1 MKKIIFSI
9 LFVCALAVF
18 AGQLKAQVIV
28 VIANKNVTEE
38 SLNKDQLF
46 KVLTQEETYWSNDS
60 QIKLADYSGGG
71 IQGAF
76 FGKLGKDAGFFEKI
90 WTQNKFKGSAEPPV
104 KKGSEG
110 EVISYVSSTP
120 GAIGY
125 VSLASAMN
133 ADVKILMQF

>member
-1 MKKIIFSI
+1 MKKILLVLVLIIGASS
-9 LFVCALAVF
+9 LVTN
-18 AGQLKAQVIV
+18 LKAQVIV
-28 VIANKNVTEE
+28 VIANKSVSEE
-38 SLNKDQLF
+38 SLSKDQLF
-46 KVLTQEETYWSNDS
+46 KVLTQDQTYWGNDS
-60 QIKLADYSGGG
+60 QIKMVDYSGGG

-90 WTQNKFKGSAEPPV
+90 WTQNKFKGSAEPPI

-110 EVISYVSSTP
+110 DVISYVSSTP

-133 ADVKILMQF
+133 ADVKILLQF